1 MPLCICTS
9 GRTRL
14 RTLIVCLKL
23 LCLDT
28 SQYEIAQTKIVSK
41 HENLISWLPH
51 RPDFH
56 FGTQASFSSNLCMP
70 NLKECFGLCS
80 YCQNAK
86 PYVRNDKN
94 KFTKYVFT
102 SIFSSRFYLDLHYY
116 DGNRCSLLYI
126 QYSIN
131 THDRQQKKK
140 KRIAKPPDIKIRLDI
155 TNKFLP

>member
-1 MPLCICTS
+1 MKVDRLSSKNLSQKLKKKHRLFTYYMPLCICTS

-28 SQYEIAQTKIVSK
+28 SQYEIAQTKAVSK

-70 NLKECFGLCS
+70 NLKECFGSTCAVTAKTLS
-80 YCQNAK
+80 HTYETIKINSQNMCLR
-86 PYVRNDKN
+86 PYFQVGSI
-94 KFTKYVFT
+94 
-102 SIFSSRFYLDLHYY
+102 SIFTITTETDVLYY
-116 DGNRCSLLYI
+116 IYNIL
-126 QYSIN
+126 
-131 THDRQQKKK
+131 
-140 KRIAKPPDIKIRLDI
+140 
-155 TNKFLP
+155 